1 MSQIYHT
8 RVVSK
13 RKMNDND
20 DEQYKSF
27 QRQQEML
34 NKQMFKMQEIEQR
47 MKVSEENVEKVS
59 ENVGKVSENIE
70 KVSSEKVVEKVEN
83 VSESQNPSDDLSIIR
98 EDLESYKKQTD
109 GRIEKLVNLFLSI
122 DK

>member
-59 ENVGKVSENIE
+59 ENVE

>member
-13 RKMNDND
+13 RKMNDD
-20 DEQYKSF
+20 DDLYKSF

-34 NKQMFKMQEIEQR
+34 NIQMFKMHQKDLEEMVNVANVEKNVKQN
-47 MKVSEENVEKVS
+47 VENVEKNVK
-59 ENVGKVSENIE
+59 ENVE
-70 KVSSEKVVEKVEN
+70 KN
-83 VSESQNPSDDLSIIR
+83 VDYQNPSDNISIIR
-98 EDLESYKKQTD
+98 EELESYKKQTD

>member
-13 RKMNDND
+13 RKMNDD
-20 DEQYKSF
+20 DDLYKSF

-34 NKQMFKMQEIEQR
+34 NIQMFKMHQKDLEEMVNVEKNVKQN
-47 MKVSEENVEKVS
+47 VENVEKNVK
-59 ENVGKVSENIE
+59 ENVE
-70 KVSSEKVVEKVEN
+70 KNVKEN
-83 VSESQNPSDDLSIIR
+83 VDYQNPSDNISIIR
-98 EDLESYKKQTD
+98 EELESYKKQTD

>member
-47 MKVSEENVEKVS
+47 MKVSENV
-59 ENVGKVSENIE
+59 E